1 MGGLSVS
8 RKASGAELVQIK
20 AVAPI
25 IDLSNGIIKR
35 VEADGTVTLL
45 FSLLSF
51 TLEELV
57 DIALSTDTDLPTGLF
72 KKGVIATPTFQID
85 AFTFDVDSPLSALQ
99 ELATLAGLELGVR
112 RDGDNGFFVDLVES
126 VGALD
131 TYGALPATFI
141 VDTHLAESV
150 PTTNLGTAAL
160 YSIQRGPGGTD
171 ATAVFKIDLNFLKG
185 LPVKIVGAKIVFT
198 INGVGS
204 GVSFAVQLIPLRSA
218 ASGPFTGQPR
228 EIVQLEATWT
238 IHETG
243 RSWASGGARASNDD
257 RDDAGVGA
265 FEDTI
270 ADTSVAGA
278 TFEFTGDSV
287 NAKDFAEFLQDVVD
301 GVDAFYKDGFA
312 RFVLDANASGQ
323 SGKFAQVHSRRATT
337 ESLRPR
343 LELTIAQDKPR
354 FLFQKNLIG
363 IDRNT
368 DPEDLV
374 NRIYAVGAGGEDQ
387 GIRLTLGKAR
397 WTVATTPSATTFT
410 VVETAIFED
419 DHLVGN
425 FIDDLVTVPPL
436 PAAFGIVSTTES
448 TQLVETSGAHG
459 LTPGDVIAF
468 RLDADATELA
478 FVESPVSQTNFG
490 LIHGVQLENDLPL
503 VDNLVANPAFK
514 EFTGGSPDS
523 WSALGASALSQET
536 DPIHTTIGGSAVKVI
551 TTAVIGDGI
560 ISDAFAISPDD
571 PQIFFSAS
579 VILFVEAGGGG
590 VEVFLEHSVDGRF
603 PLEGDD
609 EGAYTT
615 KTGAFI
621 EIRIEGVEFSAGTM
635 RIGIVNK
642 EASVTTFYV
651 DSAQF
656 VNLAQVPEFF
666 DGRASILL
674 WQRALDKLAIKNV
687 PKIIHKLPSALDLTG
702 IDPIEFPYD
711 EVIVGGNVLVDDE
724 RLKIEDLT
732 TRVLKLRRE
741 LLTSSVLRM
750 ELSNSEEDLIRQLT
764 NRQRRT
770 RKIQPPGERRAT
782 FQAVTATVAGNG
794 EVLLAVT
801 GGNRMRSFRFATQ
814 LDTPIDYD
822 TVADTG
828 AISNTIDGSFIST
841 GFFLELGEIALVR
854 VVAFPFATAGG
865 RPGATEV
872 RAVSR
877 TLPGSQRV
885 RLESTVDLSLPIAV
899 SSGSLIAPWD
909 FEVYDP
915 ANMHPGQGFDE
926 LIDRGAIGGVY
937 IGVVCLAYPA
947 PGGGATSDHRQ
958 GGWRLTASSNLAA
971 GVEYAKAGAFKLL
984 SAQLDFQVNDP
995 SQFRNDRVRLHNET
1009 GADTTVLGQD
1019 AGPPALPNSFWQIH
1033 LIPVATGAQNRC
1045 HLLVS
1050 TSQSV
1055 ASGADLAL
1063 AFDGTASGLEVADVG
1078 DMHDLVIN
1086 DSRITIQ
1093 EAKPHLFLLRSVW
1106 TGKTSGAASFR
1117 RTTLREAG
1125 ATALAIVEFIP
1136 TIVADA
1142 NERQSQHVAFF
1153 VMDPSVGDFFEHV
1166 VRQDTGVSQV
1176 VETDAGGLATGA
1188 ALETGFQVMQIGGA
1202 NTPRA
1207 SVSLTANLSVANAVD
1222 TIITWTSEDF
1232 DVGSM
1237 FAGPTDSDFVTPVN
1251 GQYFIIV
1258 NVAWASS
1265 AAGIRRVRLIRVSD
1279 TTIIAEQEITAPGG
1293 VFGEP
1298 LVVLCPSASGE
1309 AYRVEVRQESGGA
1322 LDIDSARAYFQIMRI
1337 PD

>member
-1 MGGLSVS
+1 MGGLVVS
-8 RKASGAELVQIK
+8 RKPSGAELVQIK

-25 IDLSNGIIKR
+25 IDLSNGIVKR
-35 VEADGTVTLL
+35 VEADGTLTLL

-51 TLEELV
+51 SLEELV

-112 RDGDNGFFVDLVES
+112 RDGDNGFFVDLVET

-131 TYGALPATFI
+131 TYGALPATYL
-141 VDTHLAESV
+141 VDTHLGESV
-150 PTTNLGTAAL
+150 PTTNLGTTAT

-171 ATAVFKIDLNFLKG
+171 GTAVFKIDLNFLKG
-185 LPVKIVGAKIVFT
+185 LPVKIIGAKIVFT
-198 INGVGS
+198 STGGGS
-204 GVSFAVQLIPLRSA
+204 GTAHELELIPLRSA
-218 ASGPFTGQPR
+218 SSGPFTGQPR

-243 RSWASGGARASNDD
+243 RSWASGGARATNDD

-265 FEDTI
+265 FEDTL
-270 ADTSVAGA
+270 ADNTVAGSEV
-278 TFEFTGDSV
+278 EFTGLSTNSIELAD
-287 NAKDFAEFLQDVVD
+287 FLQDVVD
-301 GVDAFYKDGFA
+301 EADAFYKDGFA
-312 RFVLDANASGQ
+312 RFVLDASPSGQ
-323 SGKFAQVHSRRATT
+323 SGKFAVIHSTRATT
-337 ESLRPR
+337 ESVRPR
-343 LELTIAQDKPR
+343 VELTIQQDKPR

-363 IDRNT
+363 IGRIT

-374 NRIYAVGAGGEDQ
+374 NRIYAVGGGGESQ
-387 GIRLTLGKAR
+387 GIRLTLGKTR
-397 WTVATTPSATTFT
+397 WTVATTPTTSTFT

-436 PAAFGIVSTTES
+436 PAAFEIISTTES
-448 TQLVETSGAHG
+448 TQLVETSGLHG

-468 RLDADATELA
+468 RLNAAATELA

-490 LIHGVQLENDLPL
+490 LIHGVQVENDLPL
-503 VDNLVANPAFK
+503 VDNLVANPALK
-514 EFTGGSPDS
+514 EFTGGSPDR
-523 WSALGASALSQET
+523 WSALGAAALSQET
-536 DPIHTTIGGSAVKVI
+536 DPLFTTIGGSAAKVI

-560 ISDAFAISPDD
+560 ISDAFAIAPDD

-579 VILFVEAGGGG
+579 VIVFVEAGGGG
-590 VEVFLEHSVDGRF
+590 IEVFLEHSVDGRF

-615 KTGAFI
+615 KTGIFI
-621 EIRIEGVEFSAGTM
+621 EIRIEGVEFSAGTI
-635 RIGIVNK
+635 RIGIANK
-642 EASVTTFYV
+642 EASVTTFYL

-674 WQRALDKLAIKNV
+674 WQRALDRLAIKNV
-687 PKIIHKLPSALDLTG
+687 PKIIHKLPAALDLTG
-702 IDPIEFPYD
+702 VDPIEFPYD
-711 EVIVGGNVLVDDE
+711 QVIVGGNVFVDDE

-750 ELSNSEEDLIRQLT
+750 ELSNSEEALIRQLT

-822 TVADTG
+822 TVADSG
-828 AISNTIDGSFIST
+828 SISNTIDGSFIST

-854 VVAFPFATAGG
+854 VVAFPFKTAGG

-885 RLESTVDLSLPIAV
+885 RLESTVDLSL
-899 SSGSLIAPWD
+899 LIAASGTLIVPWD

-915 ANMHPGQGFDE
+915 ANMHPGEGLDE
-926 LIDRGAIGGVY
+926 LIDRGAIAGSY
-937 IGVVCLAYPA
+937 IGVVCLSYPA

-984 SAQLDFQVNDP
+984 SAQFDFQNEAT
-995 SQFRNDRVRLHNET
+995 SQFRRDRVRVHNET
-1009 GADTTVLGQD
+1009 GADTTLLGQD

-1033 LIPVATGAQNRC
+1033 FIPVGTGAQNLC
-1045 HLLVS
+1045 HLRVN
-1050 TSQSV
+1050 TAQT
-1055 ASGADLAL
+1055 APSGSDTAL
-1063 AFDGTASGLEVADVG
+1063 SFDGTPPGVEVADVG
-1078 DMHDLVIN
+1078 DMHDLVTN

-1093 EAKPHLFLLRSVW
+1093 TAKPHLFLLRSVW

-1125 ATALAIVEFIP
+1125 STALAISEFIP
-1136 TIVADA
+1136 VIVADA
-1142 NERQSQHVAFF
+1142 NERQSQHVAFI

-1166 VRQDTGVSQV
+1166 IRQDTGVSQV
-1176 VETDAGGLATGA
+1176 VETDSSGLATGA
-1188 ALETGFQVMQIGGA
+1188 GLSTGFQVMQIGGA
-1202 NTPRA
+1202 ATPRA
-1207 SVSLTANLSVANAVD
+1207 SVSLTADLSVADASDV
-1222 TIITWTSEDF
+1222 TITWTSEDF

-1237 FAGPTDSDFVTPVN
+1237 FSGPTDSDFVIPNN

-1298 LVVLCPSASGE
+1298 LVVLTPAASGE